1 MAEPVTGGSPK
12 APAAATPAAEGGE
25 TKATGASEP
34 AKPVEGAKNGE
45 AVSKNGEAGAR
56 NGENAAGTGQ
66 KPNEPNTPP
75 KSQGSPYTMFILMGG
90 VVLFFYFMIMRPQKK
105 REQARRDMIGKLK
118 TGDKVVTASGI
129 IGEIVEINDNDA
141 VLKID
146 ARKDVRMRVRRAAI
160 AGVAGDATSEQAVK
174 DGGA

>member
-1 MAEPVTGGSPK
+1 MGEAVKDPK
-12 APAAATPAAEGGE
+12 APAAKGGE
-25 TKATGASEP
+25 AEVTGAGET
-34 AKPVEGAKNGE
+34 AKPVTGAKNGE
-45 AVSKNGEAGAR
+45 NTSENG
-56 NGENAAGTGQ
+56 NTTTGTGQ
-66 KPNEPNTPP
+66 PSTTPETP
-75 KSQGSPYTMFILMGG
+75 KKQQGSPYTMFILMGG

-160 AGVAGDATSEQAVK
+160 AGVAGDAASEQAVK
-174 DGGA
+174 DGSS